1 MSKAQT
7 SKRSATAVDITAV
20 EEALASINAGKSVRC
35 DLDNG
40 GRIHID
46 RALPFLCVHVS
57 DGRGGDAALD
67 ITSANA
73 SYLIAPD
80 LDFAVAAVEVIA
92 GAMTER
98 FTAFVVLDVGELAQD
113 RLLSDD
119 APYLLPFEIT
129 LSGTDQ
135 PETHA
140 ALDGFASAVG
150 SIEAKFRSPR
160 VDRRRAV
167 DDPHALLAARLRGF
181 PCVTVRFAPIYRVP
195 GSENT
200 YPDLRDRVVANIF
213 DAGLQAIAAFLKAAG
228 IFKLPTHRA
237 LGRRAFVDAVERAD
251 RCIDEIAA
259 TFDFLLAV
267 TPINAD
273 AAWHDFKAN
282 GFQRPPQ
289 FLYRPLTV
297 QVNVEKKKLFSIA
310 FDRFED
316 PVLFNLYREKQQE
329 LDLQLSML
337 FARETPRFMEFSR
350 VLYGRVEPGLLHAAK
365 DILAKT
371 AGPGGEIAGGG
382 GRAGSVDCYVI
393 ERAARTMIEMYRRQ
407 YSGFEATV
415 ELRDDLPAGLL
426 VSGGRLLIS
435 RSTSMTRRRLTAL
448 LSHEIGVHLLT
459 YFNGSA
465 QGLRLFRTG
474 LAGYEGVQEGLAV
487 LAEYLVGGMT
497 TERLRLIAARVVACA
512 AMLEGASFQETFH
525 ALVRDYGFSEISAF
539 HMTLRLYRGGGLAKD
554 AIYLRGLLE
563 VLKHLGSGGALDPFW
578 MGKIAASHFG
588 VMQELNSRGLLKAP
602 EIRPVFL
609 LHPQAQKRLEKARS
623 GLLPVEMIAS
633 S

>member
-1 MSKAQT
+1 M
-7 SKRSATAVDITAV
+7 AV
-20 EEALASINAGKSVRC
+20 EEALASINSGKSVRC
-35 DLDNG
+35 DLENG
-40 GRIHID
+40 GRLHID
-46 RALPFLCVHVS
+46 RALPFLCVYVS
-57 DGRGGDAALD
+57 DGRDRDAALD

-80 LDFAVAAVEVIA
+80 LDFAVPVVEAIG
-92 GAMTER
+92 GAMRER
-98 FTAFVVLDVGELAQD
+98 FSAFVVLDVGELAQD

-119 APYLLPFEIT
+119 APYLPPFEIT
-129 LSGTDQ
+129 LSATDQ

-140 ALDGFASAVG
+140 ALNGFASAVE
-150 SIEAKFRSPR
+150 SVEAKFRSPR
-160 VDRRRAV
+160 LDRLRAA
-167 DDPHALLAARLRGF
+167 DDPHARLAARLTGF
-181 PCVTVRFAPIYRVP
+181 PCVTIRFAPIYRVP
-195 GSENT
+195 GSDNI
-200 YPDLRDRVVANIF
+200 YPDLRERVVANIF
-213 DAGLQAIAAFLKAAG
+213 DAGLQAVAAFLKATS
-228 IFKLPTHRA
+228 ILKLPTHRA

-251 RCIDEIAA
+251 RSIDDIAA

-273 AAWHDFKAN
+273 ASWQEFKAS
-282 GFQRPPQ
+282 GFQRPPR

-297 QVNVEKKKLFSIA
+297 QVDVEKKKLFSIA

-337 FARETPRFMEFSR
+337 FARETPRFIEFSR
-350 VLYGRVEPGLLHAAK
+350 VLYGRVEPSLLHAAK
-365 DILAKT
+365 DILTKT
-371 AGPGGEIAGGG
+371 VGPRGEIAGDSGHGG
-382 GRAGSVDCYVI
+382 SADCIVI
-393 ERAARTMIEMYRRQ
+393 EQAARAMIETYRRQ

-415 ELRDDLPAGLL
+415 ELRDDLPPGLMVL
-426 VSGGRLLIS
+426 GARLLIS
-435 RSTSMTRRRLTAL
+435 RSTNMARRRLTAL

-487 LAEYLVGGMT
+487 FAEYLVGGMT
-497 TERLRLIAARVVACA
+497 TGRLRLIAARVVACA
-512 AMLEGASFQETFH
+512 AMLEGASFHETFH
-525 ALVRDYGFSEISAF
+525 GLVREYGFSEIDAF
-539 HMTLRLYRGGGLAKD
+539 NLTLRLYRGGGLAKD

-563 VLKHLGSGGALDPFW
+563 VLKHLGNGGALDPFW

-588 VMQELNSRGLLKAP
+588 AMQELNSRGLLRAP
-602 EIRPVFL
+602 GIRPVFL
-609 LHPQAQKRLEKARS
+609 SHPQAQKRLEKARS
-623 GLLPVEMIAS
+623 GLLPIEMIAS

>member
-7 SKRSATAVDITAV
+7 SKISATAVDITAV
-20 EEALASINAGKSVRC
+20 EEALASINAGKSVRR
-35 DLDNG
+35 DLENG

-46 RALPFLCVHVS
+46 RALPFLCVYVS
-57 DGRGGDAALD
+57 DGRDADAALD

-80 LDFAVAAVEVIA
+80 LDFAVPVVEAIA

-119 APYLLPFEIT
+119 APYLPPFEIT

-150 SIEAKFRSPR
+150 SVEAKFRSPR
-160 VDRRRAV
+160 LDRLRAI
-167 DDPHALLAARLRGF
+167 DDPHARLAARLSGF

-195 GSENT
+195 GSDNT
-200 YPDLRDRVVANIF
+200 YPDLRERVVANIF
-213 DAGLQAIAAFLKAAG
+213 DAGLQAIAAFLKATG
-228 IFKLPTHRA
+228 IFNLPTHRA

-273 AAWHDFKAN
+273 AAWQIFKAD
-282 GFQRPPQ
+282 GFQRPPK

-297 QVNVEKKKLFSIA
+297 QVNAEKKKLFSIA

-350 VLYGRVEPGLLHAAK
+350 ALYGRVKPSLLHAAK

-371 AGPGGEIAGGG
+371 VGPRGEIAGDCD
-382 GRAGSVDCYVI
+382 RAGRVDCNVI
-393 ERAARTMIEMYRRQ
+393 EQAARTMIEMYRRQ

-415 ELRDDLPAGLL
+415 ELRDDLPAGLM
-426 VSGGRLLIS
+426 VSGARLLIS
-435 RSTSMTRRRLTAL
+435 RSTNMTRRRLTAL

-487 LAEYLVGGMT
+487 FAEYLVGGMT
-497 TERLRLIAARVVACA
+497 TERMRLIAARVVACA
-512 AMLEGASFQETFH
+512 AMLEGASFQEIFH
-525 ALVRDYGFSEISAF
+525 ALVREYGFSEISAF
-539 HMTLRLYRGGGLAKD
+539 NLTLRLYRGGGLAKD

-563 VLKHLGSGGALDPFW
+563 VLKHLGNGGALDPFW

-588 VMQELNSRGLLKAP
+588 VMQELNSRGLLRAP
-602 EIRPVFL
+602 EIRPAFL